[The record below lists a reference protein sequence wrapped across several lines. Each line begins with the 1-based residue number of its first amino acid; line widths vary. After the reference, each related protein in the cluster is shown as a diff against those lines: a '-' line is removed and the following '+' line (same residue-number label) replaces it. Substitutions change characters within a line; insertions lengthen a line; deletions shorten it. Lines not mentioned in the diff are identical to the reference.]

1 MTKHFK
7 RIFLPLVTG
16 MAVSAQAALFDVAVW
31 DFNTYDAEA
40 STGTLLPS
48 VGSGQVNPVG
58 GTLLEFG
65 FASGSSEAG
74 PDNSALRLVA
84 PSGASMGDLIGADFT
99 ISTLGYA
106 QIQLRF
112 DRLRPAGSP
121 QTFHVEYSY
130 DAGGTWL
137 EYGTF
142 GPSGSTWGVDTEGSW
157 SNSTLLDLSADTA
170 ADNHPGLRFRVQTSL
185 VNDVATDETIL
196 ELDRVITFVDTPT
209 PVPEPTALAVGLA
222 LGALAAGRRLGRR

>member
-7 RIFLPLVTG
+7 RTLLPLATG
-16 MAVSAQAALFDVAVW
+16 VAVSAQAALFDVAVW

-65 FASGSSEAG
+65 FASGSSETGA
-74 PDNSALRLVA
+74 DNSALRLVA
-84 PSGASMGDLIGADFT
+84 PAGASMGDSIGADFT
-99 ISTLGYA
+99 ISTLGYS

-121 QTFHVEYSY
+121 QTFQVEYSY

-157 SNSTLLDLSADTA
+157 SNSTLLDLSADTG

-185 VNDVATDETIL
+185 LADVAADETVL
-196 ELDRVITFVDTPT
+196 ELDRVIAFTS
-209 PVPEPTALAVGLA
+209 VPEPTALAAAVA
-222 LGALAAGRRLGRR
+222 LGALAAGRRFWRR